1 MSVPGQERGIV
12 LVCGDEGAI
21 LRLLRDDIGLPSGS
35 GVGSRI
41 DELVGPDGRD
51 KAALFLAEVRDR
63 HAAYD
68 WEMPIL
74 VGGEFLPLHFSGVS
88 IDGGALVMAALSRAG
103 LAHLNDES
111 LMRINSEQ
119 ANLLR
124 ATAKE
129 LALARDGGAG
139 HGAGAFEELSRLNNE
154 LVNVQRELA
163 KKTAELQRYYD
174 AAEEEQRI
182 ASHLMKQ
189 LVRADRLRDPLLRY
203 WIEPARKLS
212 GDLIAAARTPAGV
225 LHVLL
230 ADGTGHGLA
239 ASLNVLPMVDPFYT
253 MTAKGLG
260 IGTIAVEVNGK
271 LKRWLPV
278 GRFVAAALVA
288 YDPGQG
294 TVEVWCGGV
303 PPPFLVDG
311 SGDVVHEFTSR
322 HTALGVLQQQDF
334 RPETEVVDLGGAYQ
348 LIVCSDGA
356 TEAEGPAGVPFGHDG
371 LLRTLR
377 DAPAGERLERLKHDL
392 AQHCGGR
399 PALDDISVVIVECTG
414 AAREPTP

>member
-1 MSVPGQERGIV
+1 
-12 LVCGDEGAI
+12 
-21 LRLLRDDIGLPSGS
+21 
-35 GVGSRI
+35 
-41 DELVGPDGRD
+41 
-51 KAALFLAEVRDR
+51 
-63 HAAYD
+63 
-68 WEMPIL
+68 
-74 VGGEFLPLHFSGVS
+74 
-88 IDGGALVMAALSRAG
+88 
-103 LAHLNDES
+103 
-111 LMRINSEQ
+111 MRINSEQ

-163 KKTAELQRYYD
+163 KKTAELQRYYN

-239 ASLNVLPMVDPFYT
+239 ASLNVLPMVDPFYS

-311 SGDVVHEFTSR
+311 SGGVVHEFTSR

-334 RPETEVVDLGGAYQ
+334 RPETEGVDLGGACQ

-356 TEAEGPAGVPFGHDG
+356 TEAEGPAGVPFGNDG

-377 DAPAGERLERLKHDL
+377 DAPAGERLERLKHNL

-399 PALDDISVVIVECTG
+399 PALDDISVVIVDCTG